1 MSPTDVSVVTV
12 SREYGSGGAAVAR
25 AVAER
30 LDYQLLDRALILR
43 MAKAAGVEPGIAE
56 MFDERVDPWLHRLG
70 RTLWRGGVE
79 AVAPLDEADVVD
91 ADRLATLGAR
101 VIEEAAALGGC
112 VIVGRGA
119 QCVLRGRPGC
129 VHAFVYA
136 PREGRARRLGQ
147 RLGANADV
155 ESAIDETDRERAAFL
170 RRHFDADWKDPLLYD
185 LMINSSSGDE
195 VSVAAILA
203 VIETRRRPS

>member
-1 MSPTDVSVVTV
+1 VSDVRVVTV
-12 SREYGSGGAAVAR
+12 SREYGSGGAAAAR

-30 LDYQLLDRALILR
+30 LDYQLLDRGLILR
-43 MAKAAGVEPGIAE
+43 MAKAAGVEPGVAE

-70 RTLWRGGVE
+70 RALWRGGVE
-79 AVAPLDEADVVD
+79 AVAPLDESEIVD

-112 VIVGRGA
+112 VVVGRGA

-136 PREGRARRLGQ
+136 PRADRARRLHQ
-147 RLGANADV
+147 RLGPNADV
-155 ESAIDETDRERAAFL
+155 EGAIDATDRERAAFL

-185 LMINSSSGDE
+185 LMINSSFGDE

-203 VIETRRRPS
+203 VVETRRRPS